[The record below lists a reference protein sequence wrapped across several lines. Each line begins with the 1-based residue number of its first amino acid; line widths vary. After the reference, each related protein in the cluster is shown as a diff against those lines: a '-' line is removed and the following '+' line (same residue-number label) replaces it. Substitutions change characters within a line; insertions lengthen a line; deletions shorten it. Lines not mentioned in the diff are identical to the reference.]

1 MPLPALQQRLQS
13 LYEIDLEHRVEDYLI
28 TDARLLLAMEGDS
41 RHRPREKLLVCQ
53 DGEEL
58 MLSLYLDAG
67 LVEALQQDDPLA
79 SLHDGNLS
87 DLCLA
92 LEGVSHFVY
101 LAWNAVHERNVTL
114 LELELQAEVDKFVLL
129 SLILEEQ
136 SGEHPDDLHTRLF
149 ERVRYAD
156 ELDGVQ
162 QQRYQE
168 ANYLAAKYCWG
179 LQRRYL
185 RMDNGQRRLNDLRR
199 FYRLHQGA
207 KLRHINMLQ

>member
-1 MPLPALQQRLQS
+1 MPLPVLQQRLQS
-13 LYEIDLEHRVEDYLI
+13 LYEIELDHRVEDYLV
-28 TDARLLLAMEGDS
+28 TDPRFVGRVEGES
-41 RHRPREKLLVCQ
+41 SYQPREKLLVCQ
-53 DGEEL
+53 EGEEL
-58 MLSLYLDAG
+58 LLSLYLDAAV
-67 LVEALQQDDPLA
+67 LDALQQNDPLA

-87 DLCLA
+87 DLCLV

-101 LAWNAVHERNVTL
+101 LVWNAAHERSVTL

-129 SLILEEQ
+129 SLMLEEQ

-156 ELDGVQ
+156 GLDEIQ
-162 QQRYQE
+162 HQRYQE

-185 RMDNGQRRLNDLRR
+185 RMDNAQQRMNDLRR
-199 FYRLHQGA
+199 FYRLHQAA
-207 KLRHINMLQ
+207 KLRHINRLQ